1 MAFGAAGLIVSGSLL
16 STRRGEIRQIKLNP
30 IIIKASMMTE
40 QNIKE
45 LLRSGGY
52 IADEAIATAVFL
64 ALRME
69 KPILIEGPPGVGK
82 TGLAK
87 TLSAALDFPLVR
99 LQCYEGIDEGKA
111 LYDWEYGKQLLYT
124 QMLRTQLDS
133 RLSSAVSLSEA
144 VAVLADEESLF
155 FSENFLVQR
164 PILRSFKSEQRS
176 VLLIDEIDRS
186 DDEFEALLL
195 ECLSEFQVSIPE
207 LGVLTA
213 KHRPLT
219 ILTSNGTR
227 MISDALR
234 RRCLY
239 LYIDYPEL
247 EREVQIVRAR
257 FPEICE
263 ELAQQMVGF
272 LRTAREQNLRKPPS
286 VSETLDWAEVLALLH
301 VKKLTKEVV
310 ANTVGVIAKHQADL
324 KPVIELAIQE
334 LG

>member
-1 MAFGAAGLIVSGSLL
+1 M
-16 STRRGEIRQIKLNP
+16 T
-30 IIIKASMMTE
+30 TE
-40 QNIKE
+40 QNVKE

-87 TLSAALDFPLVR
+87 TLSAVMDFPLVR

-124 QMLRTQLDS
+124 QMLRTQLDTH
-133 RLSSAVSLSEA
+133 LSAASNLRDAVEQ
-144 VAVLADEESLF
+144 LASEESLF
-155 FSENFLVQR
+155 FSQNFLVQR
-164 PILRSFKSEQRS
+164 PILRSFLSEKRS

-195 ECLSEFQVSIPE
+195 ESLSDFQVSIPE
-207 LGVLTA
+207 LGVIVA
-213 KHRPLT
+213 KQKPLA

-257 FPEICE
+257 FPDICD
-263 ELAQQMVGF
+263 ELAHQMVGF
-272 LRTAREQNLRKPPS
+272 LRKARELNLRKPPS
-286 VSETLDWAEVLALLH
+286 VSETLDWAEVLSILH
-301 VKKLTKEVV
+301 VTRLTPAVV
-310 ANTVGVIAKHQADL
+310 ANTVGVISKHQADL
-324 KPVIELAIQE
+324 QKVVELAAAE
-334 LG
+334 LA

>member
-1 MAFGAAGLIVSGSLL
+1 
-16 STRRGEIRQIKLNP
+16 
-30 IIIKASMMTE
+30 MMTE
-40 QNIKE
+40 LDIKE

-52 IADEAIATAVFL
+52 IADDAIATAVFL
-64 ALRME
+64 AMRME

-87 TLSAALDFPLVR
+87 TLSAVLDFPLVR

-124 QMLRTQLDS
+124 QMLRTQLDNQLS
-133 RLSSAVSLSEA
+133 AATDLRDAVDRLAS
-144 VAVLADEESLF
+144 EESLF
-155 FSENFLVQR
+155 FSINFLVQR
-164 PILRSFKSEQRS
+164 PVLRSFLSEKRS

-195 ECLSEFQVSIPE
+195 ECLSDFQVSIPE
-207 LGVLTA
+207 LGVIEA
-213 KHRPLT
+213 KQKPLA

-239 LYIDYPEL
+239 LYIDYPEQ

-257 FPEICE
+257 FPDICT
-263 ELAQQMVGF
+263 ELGQQMVGF
-272 LRTAREQNLRKPPS
+272 LRKVRELNLRKPPS
-286 VSETLDWAEVLALLH
+286 VSETLDWAEVLSILH
-301 VKKLTKEVV
+301 VSKLTPQVV
-310 ANTVGVIAKHQADL
+310 ANTVGVISKHQADL
-324 KPVIELAIQE
+324 AKVAELAVAE

>member
-1 MAFGAAGLIVSGSLL
+1 MVSTITQETISDLL
-16 STRRGEIRQIKLNP
+16 
-30 IIIKASMMTE
+30 KA
-40 QNIKE
+40 N
-45 LLRSGGY
+45 GY
-52 IADEAIATAVFL
+52 IADDAIATAVFL

-87 TLSAALDFPLVR
+87 ALSVALDFPQVR

-124 QMLRTQLDS
+124 QLLRTQLDNYLS
-133 RLSSAVSLSEA
+133 VSADLKEAVQRLSS
-144 VAVLADEESLF
+144 EESLF

-164 PILRSFKSEQRS
+164 PILRSFMSEKRS
-176 VLLIDEIDRS
+176 LLLIDEIDRS

-195 ECLSEFQVSIPE
+195 ECLSDFQVSIPE
-207 LGVLTA
+207 LGVIEA
-213 KHRPLT
+213 KRKPLV

-239 LYIDYPEL
+239 LYIGYPEL
-247 EREVQIVRAR
+247 EREVAIVRAK
-257 FPEICE
+257 FPDICE
-263 ELAQQMVGF
+263 TLARQMIVF
-272 LRTAREQNLRKPPS
+272 LNKARELNLRKPPS
-286 VSETLDWAEVLALLH
+286 VSEALDWAQVLSIMRA
-301 VKKLTKEVV
+301 KQLTPEVV
-310 ANTVGVIAKHQADL
+310 AGTVGVIAKHQSDL
-324 KPVIELAIQE
+324 QKVTELATQE

>member
-1 MAFGAAGLIVSGSLL
+1 
-16 STRRGEIRQIKLNP
+16 
-30 IIIKASMMTE
+30 MMTE
-40 QNIKE
+40 QDVSEK
-45 LLRSGGY
+45 LRSGGY

-87 TLSAALDFPLVR
+87 TLSEVMDFPLVR

-124 QMLRTQLDS
+124 QMLRTQLDNHLCGTVDL
-133 RLSSAVSLSEA
+133 RDAVEQ
-144 VAVLADEESLF
+144 LANEESLF
-155 FSENFLVQR
+155 FSQNFMVQR
-164 PILRSFKSEQRS
+164 PILRSFLSEKRS

-195 ECLSEFQVSIPE
+195 ECLSDFQVSIPE
-207 LGVLTA
+207 LGVIEA
-213 KHRPLT
+213 KQKPLA

-234 RRCLY
+234 RRCLF
-239 LYIDYPEL
+239 LYIDYPEE

-257 FPEICE
+257 FPDVCDD
-263 ELAQQMVGF
+263 LAHQMVGF
-272 LRTAREQNLRKPPS
+272 LRKARELNLRKPPS
-286 VSETLDWAEVLALLH
+286 VSETLDWAEVLSILH
-301 VKKLTKEVV
+301 ITKLTPEVV
-310 ANTVGVIAKHQADL
+310 ANTVGVISKHQADL
-324 KPVIELAIQE
+324 EKVAELAAEE
-334 LG
+334 LS